1 MAINLSTAGVHLLYA
16 VETKA
21 GERPVTGY
29 VDLKGVKT
37 IPSMNPA
44 PETIETT
51 SLNET
56 EWKTYID
63 GLKDMGG
70 ALEFTFNLTE
80 ELITTWNT
88 LMEAYTTA
96 KNGNKSIWF
105 LVYVPGLT
113 KNIYFTG
120 NPSEIGLPEMS
131 VSSVMEVTNY
141 VTPTNAPEWATKP
154 TDITTS
160 IA

>member
-16 VETKA
+16 VETEA
-21 GERPVTGY
+21 GKKPTSGY
-29 VDLKGVKT
+29 IDLKGVKT

-56 EWKTYID
+56 EWKTYVD

-80 ELITTWNT
+80 DLVTKWGA
-88 LMEAYTTA
+88 LMEAYETA
-96 KNGNKSIWF
+96 KTGNKAVWF

-113 KNIYFTG
+113 NNVYFTG

-141 VTPTNAPEWATKP
+141 ITPTNAPEWAAKP
-154 TDITTS
+154 SDVATS

>member
-16 VETKA
+16 VEKEVGTK
-21 GERPVTGY
+21 PTTGFI
-29 VDLKGVKT
+29 DLKGVKT

-56 EWKTYID
+56 EWKTYVD
-63 GLKDMGG
+63 GLKDLGG
-70 ALEFTFNLTE
+70 ALEFTFNLTQ
-80 ELITTWNT
+80 ELIEKWGA
-88 LMEAYTTA
+88 LMEAYETA
-96 KNGNKSIWF
+96 KAANKAVWF

-113 KNIYFTG
+113 NNVYFTG

-141 VTPTNAPEWATKP
+141 ITPTNAPEWDTKP
-154 TDITTS
+154 SDISTS

>member
-16 VETKA
+16 AETEA
-21 GERPVTGY
+21 GVRPVSGY

-56 EWKTYID
+56 EWKTYVD

-70 ALEFTFNLTE
+70 ALEFTFNLTQD
-80 ELITTWNT
+80 LITKWDA
-88 LMEAYTTA
+88 LMETYETA
-96 KNGNKSIWF
+96 KEGNKAIWF

-113 KNIYFTG
+113 NNVYFTG

-141 VTPTNAPEWATKP
+141 ITPTNAPEWATKP
-154 TDITTS
+154 SDIATS
-160 IA
+160 VA

>member
-16 VETKA
+16 VETEA
-21 GERPVTGY
+21 GQKPTAGY

-56 EWKTYID
+56 EWKTYVD
-63 GLKDMGG
+63 GLKDLGG
-70 ALEFTFNLTE
+70 SLEFTFNLTE
-80 ELITTWNT
+80 ELVEKWNT
-88 LMEAYTTA
+88 LMEAYETA
-96 KNGNKSIWF
+96 KGQNKAIWF

-113 KNIYFTG
+113 NNVYFTG

-141 VTPTNAPEWATKP
+141 ITPTNAPEWAIKP
-154 TDITTS
+154 TDIATS